1 MRTLESIGLR
11 ERQSNQELSVM
22 KVLVPVKRVVD
33 YNVKVRVKSDG
44 TGVDT
49 ANVKMSM
56 NPFDE
61 IAVEEAVRLKEKGA
75 ASEVIAVSCGVAQC
89 QETLRTAM
97 AIGADRAILVETP
110 AELDLQ
116 PLAVAKLLKALVD
129 KEQPG
134 LVILGKQAIDDD
146 CNQTGQMLAAL
157 AGLPQGTFASK
168 LEVAEGRVSVTRE
181 VDGGL
186 ETVNLNL
193 PAVVTTDLR
202 LNEPRYVTLPNIM
215 KAKKKPLEVVK
226 PADLGVDV
234 APRLKTLKVAEPARR
249 GAGVKVPDVATLV
262 AKLKNEAKVI

>member
-1 MRTLESIGLR
+1 
-11 ERQSNQELSVM
+11 M

-44 TGVDT
+44 TGVDI

-61 IAVEEAVRLKEKGA
+61 IAVEEATRLKEKGA
-75 ASEVIAVSCGVAQC
+75 VTEVIAVSCGVLQC

-97 AIGADRAILVETP
+97 AIGADRAILVET
-110 AELDLQ
+110 AEELQ
-116 PLAVAKLLKALVD
+116 PLAVAKLLKALVE
-129 KEQPG
+129 KETPQ

-157 AGLPQGTFASK
+157 LGWPQATFASK
-168 LEVAEGRVSVTRE
+168 VEIDGDKVKVTRE

-186 ETVNLNL
+186 ETLALSL
-193 PAVVTTDLR
+193 PAIITTDLR

-215 KAKKKPLEVVK
+215 KAKKKQLDNFK
-226 PADLGVDV
+226 P
-234 APRLKTLKVAEPARR
+234 E
-249 GAGVKVPDVATLV
+249 
-262 AKLKNEAKVI
+262 